1 MFINQTDLLFFR
13 IIFRSKLLPG
23 QQSGRPIV
31 FFVAFEK
38 FGFSNEAD
46 SKVID
51 PVILNLFQDPNA
63 LYRRS
68 RNKFGM
74 T

>member
-1 MFINQTDLLFFR
+1 MIHTSWM
-13 IIFRSKLLPG
+13 IE
-23 QQSGRPIV
+23 V
-31 FFVAFEK
+31 V
-38 FGFSNEAD
+38 

-63 LYRRS
+63 LHIRS

-74 T
+74 TMSTSVSTFETAP